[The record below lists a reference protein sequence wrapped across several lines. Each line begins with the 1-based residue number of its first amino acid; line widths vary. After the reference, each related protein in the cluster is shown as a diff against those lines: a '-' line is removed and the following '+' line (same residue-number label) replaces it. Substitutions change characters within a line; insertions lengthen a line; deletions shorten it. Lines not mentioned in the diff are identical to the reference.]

1 MSLFQILILIYCLV
15 HIFPTFSSILR
26 QLPLIPP
33 SPGFVSLETWLV
45 KKEERVK
52 LCQRL
57 EYAEMRDGAV
67 LFPPSPLHGQPSNV
81 LPLFPLPATI
91 SQHVDDK
98 IEEEGDG
105 FIFPDAPIQPLA
117 IYEYDQTQP
126 PLDFFDYADGENITN
141 TGESTERVQ
150 SVAEKDGEDE
160 EGSEPNRAIED
171 VNNDLEE
178 NFEIGIALED
188 VVEEE
193 NEDVVEEELEDVV
206 EEELEDVVGE
216 ENVGDAKRAGEDT
229 DVDLEEIFSTT
240 DSVESAD
247 EEILELDELEVLSGE
262 DALKDDESGS
272 SEDIGGSAIFDS
284 IDLVR
289 QAVEFLTVSK

>member
-15 HIFPTFSSILR
+15 HIIPTFFSLLR

-45 KKEERVK
+45 KKEERVE

-81 LPLFPLPATI
+81 LPLFPIPATI

-141 TGESTERVQ
+141 TDGESTERVQ
-150 SVAEKDGEDE
+150 SVAEKDGEGE

-178 NFEIGIALED
+178 NFEIGSL
-188 VVEEE
+188 
-193 NEDVVEEELEDVV
+193 EDVVEEELEDVV
-206 EEELEDVVGE
+206 EE

-240 DSVESAD
+240 DSVESAN
-247 EEILELDELEVLSGE
+247 EEILELDELEVLSGEE

>member
-15 HIFPTFSSILR
+15 HIFPTFFSLLR

-45 KKEERVK
+45 KKEKRVK

-91 SQHVDDK
+91 SQHVDDE

-150 SVAEKDGEDE
+150 SVAGKDGEDE

-178 NFEIGIALED
+178 NFEIGSL
-188 VVEEE
+188 
-193 NEDVVEEELEDVV
+193 EDVVEEELEDVV
-206 EEELEDVVGE
+206 EE

-262 DALKDDESGS
+262 EDALKDDESGS

>member
-1 MSLFQILILIYCLV
+1 MSLFKILILIYCLV
-15 HIFPTFSSILR
+15 HIFPTFFSILR

-160 EGSEPNRAIED
+160 EGAEPNRAIED

-188 VVEEE
+188 VVE
-193 NEDVVEEELEDVV
+193 
-206 EEELEDVVGE
+206 E

>member
-1 MSLFQILILIYCLV
+1 MSPFQILILIYCLV
-15 HIFPTFSSILR
+15 HIFPTFFSLLR

-45 KKEERVK
+45 KKEKRVK

-178 NFEIGIALED
+178 NFEIGS
-188 VVEEE
+188 
-193 NEDVVEEELEDVV
+193 LEDVV
-206 EEELEDVVGE
+206 EEELEDAVEE
-216 ENVGDAKRAGEDT
+216 ENVDDAKRAGEDT

-262 DALKDDESGS
+262 DALNDETSESGS

>member
-15 HIFPTFSSILR
+15 HIFPTFFSLLR

-81 LPLFPLPATI
+81 LPLFPATI

-150 SVAEKDGEDE
+150 SVAEKDGEGE

-193 NEDVVEEELEDVV
+193 NVD
-206 EEELEDVVGE
+206 
-216 ENVGDAKRAGEDT
+216 DAKRAGEDT

-247 EEILELDELEVLSGE
+247 EEILELDELEVLSGDE

>member
-1 MSLFQILILIYCLV
+1 MSLFKILILIYCLV
-15 HIFPTFSSILR
+15 HIIPTFFSLLR

-45 KKEERVK
+45 KKEKRVK
-52 LCQRL
+52 LCQKL

-126 PLDFFDYADGENITN
+126 PLDFFDYADGENKTN

-150 SVAEKDGEDE
+150 SVAEKDGEGE

-178 NFEIGIALED
+178 NFEIGFAL
-188 VVEEE
+188 
-193 NEDVVEEELEDVV
+193 EDVVEEELEDVV
-206 EEELEDVVGE
+206 EEELEDAVEE
-216 ENVGDAKRAGEDT
+216 ENVDDAKRAGEDT

-262 DALKDDESGS
+262 DALKDDETSESGS

>member
-15 HIFPTFSSILR
+15 HIFPTFFSLLR

-150 SVAEKDGEDE
+150 SVAEKDGEEE

-178 NFEIGIALED
+178 NFEIGFELED

-193 NEDVVEEELEDVV
+193 NVD
-206 EEELEDVVGE
+206 
-216 ENVGDAKRAGEDT
+216 DAKRAGEDT

>member
-1 MSLFQILILIYCLV
+1 MSLFQILILVYCLV
-15 HIFPTFSSILR
+15 HIFPTFFSLLR

-81 LPLFPLPATI
+81 LPPLPATI

-126 PLDFFDYADGENITN
+126 PLDFFDYADGENKTN

-150 SVAEKDGEDE
+150 SVAEKDGEGE

-178 NFEIGIALED
+178 NFEIGSL
-188 VVEEE
+188 
-193 NEDVVEEELEDVV
+193 EDVVEEELEDVV
-206 EEELEDVVGE
+206 EEE
-216 ENVGDAKRAGEDT
+216 NVGDAKRAGEDT
-229 DVDLEEIFSTT
+229 EVDPEEIFSTT

-262 DALKDDESGS
+262 EDALKEDESGS